1 MSKNTVAD
9 AYVNLIPSAEG
20 FSNGVAKAIDEGA
33 SSGSKLAMGSISNI
47 AVGFAQ
53 GIGQAAFNA
62 VGELGNKAVEVAKS
76 SIDSYKEYEQLIG
89 GVETLFGDA
98 SSFAMSY
105 AEEAYKSAGLSANEY
120 MEAINGMAAALNQV
134 TDSEYTS
141 AYLANQAVIDMA
153 DNANKM
159 GTSMESIQNA
169 YAGFTKQNFT
179 MLDNLK
185 LGYGGTK
192 GEMERLL
199 ADATKLSGVEYDL
212 NSYADIVKAIH
223 VIQEEMGIA
232 GTTQKEAASTIQGS
246 LSMVQGAWQNLLTG
260 IANEDAN
267 LDDLFKKLVDSIFGE
282 NGEGGFLGNL
292 LPRIEQVIN
301 GLGTFILTAA
311 DRMPGVIEKAL
322 PKIQEIIKNV
332 ALKVVQFLQ
341 SYMTKFPE
349 LLQQGVDFYSEF
361 LPMIIDLAIQL
372 ITGFAESF
380 AEMYPIILPAT
391 IDLMTY
397 LINAILANLPELLNA
412 AIILFTGFMNGM
424 ISMTP
429 NIISAVIKIIVQI
442 VWTIIELIPTLI
454 VAAIRMVTEFLT
466 TAVETGLKFL
476 KGDFW
481 MDLLESIAKSFTD
494 IDWAGIGDQLMN
506 GIKDGILAGYNKVKN
521 AVSETAE
528 GIKTTFADIFKIESP
543 SKVFKWYGEMIN
555 EGLALGL
562 EDDDASVNAMAKMSN
577 NVEQSFNPA
586 VAGAGAG
593 NIVIP
598 VYIGNNVIETIVVD
612 ALNAANYKSGG
623 R

>member
-20 FSNGVAKAIDEGA
+20 FSNGVAKAIDEGT
-33 SSGSKLAMGSISNI
+33 SSGTKLAMGSISNI
-47 AVGFAQ
+47 ATGFAQ
-53 GIGQAAFNA
+53 GIGQAAFSA
-62 VGELGNKAVEVAKS
+62 VEELGSKAVEIAKS

-98 SSFAMSY
+98 SGFAMSY
-105 AEEAYKSAGLSANEY
+105 AEEAYKTAGLSANEY

-292 LPRIEQVIN
+292 LPRVEQVIN

-332 ALKVVQFLQ
+332 ALKVVEFLQ

-397 LINAILANLPELLNA
+397 LINAILANMPELLNA

-481 MDLLESIAKSFTD
+481 MDLLEGIAKSFTD

-506 GIKDGILAGYNKVKN
+506 GITDGILAGYNKVKN
-521 AVSETAE
+521 AVTETAE
-528 GIKTTFADIFKIESP
+528 GIKTKFADIFKIQSP
-543 SKVFKWYGEMIN
+543 SKVFRWYGEMIN
-555 EGLALGL
+555 EGLAIGL
-562 EDDDASVNAMAKMSN
+562 EDDDASVNAMSKMAN
-577 NVEQSFNPA
+577 NVEQAFSPTTA
-586 VAGAGAG
+586 AAGAG